1 MSSKDADSPTAA
13 HADWASRAEASI
25 IESVMF
31 GGFEQVSHAKV
42 SARSKGTLSLAKVEL
57 RQRSES
63 TMVTLAHAAKKCRRT
78 FGGKDLTSVKSP
90 IIVPLAL

>member
-1 MSSKDADSPTAA
+1 MSSNDADSPAAA
-13 HADWASRAEASI
+13 HSDCASRAEASI
-25 IESVMF
+25 NESVMF

-42 SARSKGTLSLAKVEL
+42 SSRSKGTLSLAKVET

-63 TMVTLAHAAKKCRRT
+63 IMVTLAHPAKKRRRT

-90 IIVPLAL
+90 RIVPLVS